1 MMIKQILVPD
11 VGEAEDVEVI
21 EVLVLVGDS
30 INADDSLVVLE
41 SDKAS
46 MEIPSPMA
54 GVVKSIAVKEGDT
67 VDEGSLILELDTAA
81 TLQTKSNSV
90 DSIVNSAEIE
100 APKPAAVSVSVEK
113 IADDATASTNLEGN
127 TQETV
132 KQAAQESVEIDIVVP
147 DVGEADEVVLTEYLV
162 AAGDQVNI
170 DDSLV
175 VLESDKASMEIP
187 SPNAGTVAALKV
199 EVGLE
204 VKPGDALLSLI
215 IKPADAVAAEP
226 SAALN
231 TEPSAALDTGPSAAL
246 NTEPSA
252 ALDTEPS
259 AALNSEPSAALVKE
273 PAATQQEQTTSA
285 EQITAANVYAGP
297 AVRKMARQF
306 GVPLGLIKG
315 TGRKGRI
322 LKEDVQSYVKKQL
335 AKPAAD
341 SATAGSG
348 IPPIPSID
356 FSKFGET
363 ELSPMSRI
371 KQATAKNLHRSWLN
385 VPHVTQFDEADITE
399 LEIFRK
405 TQNTQLAK
413 SGQKLTPLAFMV
425 AACVSALKI
434 FPQFNASLE
443 ADYKNLIL
451 KKYYNIGVA
460 VETPDGLVVPV
471 IKNADKKGIVELAAE
486 TATLAQQARDKKL
499 PMDSMQG
506 ASFTISS
513 LGGIGGTKFTPIV
526 NAPEVAIL
534 GVSKS
539 KMSPV
544 WNGEVFEPRMMLP
557 LSLSYDHRAIDGAEA
572 ARFTNYLSAVLADL
586 RRILL

>member
-1 MMIKQILVPD
+1 MIKQILVPD

-21 EVLVLVGDS
+21 EVLVSVGDS

-67 VDEGSLILELDTAA
+67 VDEGSLILELDTAVS
-81 TLQTKSNSV
+81 L
-90 DSIVNSAEIE
+90 EIE
-100 APKPAAVSVSVEK
+100 ANDPEAASTSVLPAAKTTDQDVAPAKSEGT
-113 IADDATASTNLEGN
+113 ADKTI
-127 TQETV
+127 QEN
-132 KQAAQESVEIDIVVP
+132 VEIDIVVP

-162 AAGDQVNI
+162 AVGDQVNV

-187 SPNAGTVAALKV
+187 SPFAGTVAALKV
-199 EVGLE
+199 EVGLQVQE
-204 VKPGDALLSLI
+204 GDVLLSLI
-215 IKPADAVAAEP
+215 AKPSSGATLAPLVSVDQAPSTAA
-226 SAALN
+226 SLAKAAQAPHE
-231 TEPSAALDTGPSAAL
+231 TSS
-246 NTEPSA
+246 
-252 ALDTEPS
+252 
-259 AALNSEPSAALVKE
+259 
-273 PAATQQEQTTSA
+273 PAQSGQATSA
-285 EQITAANVYAGP
+285 GQASVQPSGKNVYAGP
-297 AVRKMARQF
+297 AVRKIARQF
-306 GVPLGLIKG
+306 GVELGLVKG
-315 TGRKGRI
+315 TGRKGRV
-322 LKEDVQSYVKKQL
+322 LKEDVQAYVKKQL
-335 AKPAAD
+335 ASPASSGA
-341 SATAGSG
+341 SSGAG

-363 ELSPMSRI
+363 ELRPMSRI

-405 TQNTQLAK
+405 TQNAELVK

-425 AACVSALKI
+425 AACVSALKQ
-434 FPQFNASLE
+434 FPQFNASIE
-443 ADYKNLIL
+443 PDYKNLIL

-471 IKNADKKGIVELAAE
+471 IKDADKKGIVELATE

-499 PMDSMQG
+499 PIDSMQG
-506 ASFTISS
+506 ATFTISS
-513 LGGIGGTKFTPIV
+513 LGGIGGTQFTPIV

-539 KMSPV
+539 KMTPV
-544 WNGEVFEPRMMLP
+544 WNGDKFEPRMMLP

-572 ARFTNYLSAVLADL
+572 ARFTDYLSAVLADL
-586 RRILL
+586 RRMLL

>member
-1 MMIKQILVPD
+1 MIKQILVPD

-21 EVLVLVGDS
+21 EVLVSVGDS

-67 VDEGSLILELDTAA
+67 VDEGSLILELDTAVS
-81 TLQTKSNSV
+81 L
-90 DSIVNSAEIE
+90 EIE
-100 APKPAAVSVSVEK
+100 ANDPEAASTPVLPAAKTTDQDVAPAKSEGT
-113 IADDATASTNLEGN
+113 ADKTI
-127 TQETV
+127 QEN
-132 KQAAQESVEIDIVVP
+132 VEIDIVVP

-162 AAGDQVNI
+162 AVGDQVNV

-187 SPNAGTVAALKV
+187 SPFAGTVAALRV
-199 EVGLE
+199 EVGLQVQE
-204 VKPGDALLSLI
+204 GDVLLSLI
-215 IKPADAVAAEP
+215 AKPSSGATLAPLVSVDQAPSTAA
-226 SAALN
+226 SLAKAAQAPHE
-231 TEPSAALDTGPSAAL
+231 TSS
-246 NTEPSA
+246 
-252 ALDTEPS
+252 
-259 AALNSEPSAALVKE
+259 
-273 PAATQQEQTTSA
+273 PAQSGQATSA
-285 EQITAANVYAGP
+285 GQASVQPSGKNVYAGP
-297 AVRKMARQF
+297 AVRKIARQF
-306 GVPLGLIKG
+306 GVELGLVKG
-315 TGRKGRI
+315 TGRKGRV
-322 LKEDVQSYVKKQL
+322 LKEDVQAYVKKQL
-335 AKPAAD
+335 ASPASSGA
-341 SATAGSG
+341 SSGAG

-363 ELSPMSRI
+363 ELRPMSRI

-405 TQNTQLAK
+405 TQNAELVK

-425 AACVSALKI
+425 AACVSALKQ
-434 FPQFNASLE
+434 FPQFNASIE
-443 ADYKNLIL
+443 PDYKNLIL

-471 IKNADKKGIVELAAE
+471 IKDADKKGIVELATE

-499 PMDSMQG
+499 PIDSMQG
-506 ASFTISS
+506 ATFTISS
-513 LGGIGGTKFTPIV
+513 LGGIGGTQFTPIV

-539 KMSPV
+539 KMTPV
-544 WNGEVFEPRMMLP
+544 WNGDKFEPRMMLP

-572 ARFTNYLSAVLADL
+572 ARFTDYLSAVLADL
-586 RRILL
+586 RRMLL

>member
-21 EVLVLVGDS
+21 EVLVSVGDS

-67 VDEGSLILELDTAA
+67 VDEGSLILELDTAVS
-81 TLQTKSNSV
+81 L
-90 DSIVNSAEIE
+90 EIE
-100 APKPAAVSVSVEK
+100 ANDPEAASTPVLPAAKTTDQDVAPAKSEGT
-113 IADDATASTNLEGN
+113 ADKTI
-127 TQETV
+127 QEN
-132 KQAAQESVEIDIVVP
+132 VEIDIVVP

-162 AAGDQVNI
+162 AVGDQVNV

-187 SPNAGTVAALKV
+187 SPFAGTVAALKV
-199 EVGLE
+199 EVGLQVQE
-204 VKPGDALLSLI
+204 GDVLLSLI
-215 IKPADAVAAEP
+215 AKPSSGATLAPLVSVDQAPSTAA
-226 SAALN
+226 SLAKAAQAPHE
-231 TEPSAALDTGPSAAL
+231 TSS
-246 NTEPSA
+246 
-252 ALDTEPS
+252 
-259 AALNSEPSAALVKE
+259 
-273 PAATQQEQTTSA
+273 PAQSGQATSA
-285 EQITAANVYAGP
+285 GQASVQPSGKNVYAGP
-297 AVRKMARQF
+297 AVRKIARQF
-306 GVPLGLIKG
+306 GVELGLVKG
-315 TGRKGRI
+315 TGRKGRV
-322 LKEDVQSYVKKQL
+322 LKEDVQAYVKKQL
-335 AKPAAD
+335 ASPASSGA
-341 SATAGSG
+341 SSGAG

-363 ELSPMSRI
+363 ELRPMSRI

-405 TQNTQLAK
+405 TQNAELVN

-425 AACVSALKI
+425 AACVSALKQ
-434 FPQFNASLE
+434 FPQFNASIE
-443 ADYKNLIL
+443 PDYKNLIL

-471 IKNADKKGIVELAAE
+471 IKDADKKGIVELATE

-499 PMDSMQG
+499 PIDSMQG
-506 ASFTISS
+506 ATFTISS
-513 LGGIGGTKFTPIV
+513 LGGIGGTQFTPIV

-539 KMSPV
+539 KMTPV
-544 WNGEVFEPRMMLP
+544 WNGDKFEPRMMLP

-586 RRILL
+586 RRMLL

>member
-1 MMIKQILVPD
+1 MIKQILVPD

-21 EVLVLVGDS
+21 EVLVSVGDS

-81 TLQTKSNSV
+81 ADEEAELTKPDV
-90 DSIVNSAEIE
+90 DSTSFEVVAEVAAQVAADMKPEHVEQTQQINDAATEPEAVAKNSTQASAE
-100 APKPAAVSVSVEK
+100 VDV
-113 IADDATASTNLEGN
+113 
-127 TQETV
+127 
-132 KQAAQESVEIDIVVP
+132 VVP

-162 AAGDQVNI
+162 AIGDQVDV

-187 SPNAGTVAALKV
+187 SPFAGTVSALKIDV
-199 EVGLE
+199 GAEVQQ
-204 VKPGDALLSLI
+204 GDVLLSLVVESSGVLD
-215 IKPADAVAAEP
+215 KEP
-226 SAALN
+226 SAVPN
-231 TEPSAALDTGPSAAL
+231 KEPSAVPKRELSTSLA
-246 NTEPSA
+246 NTP
-252 ALDTEPS
+252 LRTET
-259 AALNSEPSAALVKE
+259 AIKE
-273 PAATQQEQTTSA
+273 PETTSQEQPDTSDV
-285 EQITAANVYAGP
+285 TPTKNVYAGP
-297 AVRKMARQF
+297 AVRKTARQF
-306 GVPLGLIKG
+306 GVDLALVKG
-315 TGRKGRI
+315 SGRKGRI
-322 LKEDVQSYVKKQL
+322 LKEDVQAYVKKQL
-335 AKPAAD
+335 
-341 SATAGSG
+341 SAQVASGASSGTG
-348 IPPIPSID
+348 IPAIPSVD
-356 FSKFGET
+356 FSKFGEI

-399 LEIFRK
+399 LEKFRK
-405 TQNTQLAK
+405 SQNAELAK

-425 AACVSALKI
+425 AACVSALKQ
-434 FPQFNASLE
+434 FPQFNASIE
-443 ADYKNLIL
+443 PDYKNLIL
-451 KKYYNIGVA
+451 KQYYNIGVA

-471 IKNADKKGIVELAAE
+471 IKDADKKGIVELAAE

-499 PMDSMQG
+499 PMDAMQG
-506 ASFTISS
+506 ATFTISS

-539 KMSPV
+539 RMSPV
-544 WNGEVFEPRMMLP
+544 WNGEDFEPRMMLP

-572 ARFTNYLSAVLADL
+572 ARFTNHLSAVLSDL

>member
-1 MMIKQILVPD
+1 MIKQILVPD

-21 EVLVLVGDS
+21 EVLVSVGDS
-30 INADDSLVVLE
+30 INADDSVVVLE

-67 VDEGSLILELDTAA
+67 VDEGSLILELDTAVS
-81 TLQTKSNSV
+81 L
-90 DSIVNSAEIE
+90 EIE
-100 APKPAAVSVSVEK
+100 ANDPEAASTSVLPAAKTTDQDVAPAKSEGT
-113 IADDATASTNLEGN
+113 ADKTI
-127 TQETV
+127 QEN
-132 KQAAQESVEIDIVVP
+132 VEIDIVVP

-162 AAGDQVNI
+162 AVGDQVNV

-187 SPNAGTVAALKV
+187 SPFAGTVAALRV
-199 EVGLE
+199 EVGLQVQE
-204 VKPGDALLSLI
+204 GDVLLSLI
-215 IKPADAVAAEP
+215 AKPSSGATLAPLVSVDQAPSTAA
-226 SAALN
+226 SLAKAAQAPHE
-231 TEPSAALDTGPSAAL
+231 TSS
-246 NTEPSA
+246 
-252 ALDTEPS
+252 
-259 AALNSEPSAALVKE
+259 
-273 PAATQQEQTTSA
+273 PAQSGQATSA
-285 EQITAANVYAGP
+285 GQASVQPSGKNVYAGP
-297 AVRKMARQF
+297 AVRKIARQF
-306 GVPLGLIKG
+306 GVELGLVKG
-315 TGRKGRI
+315 TGRKGRV
-322 LKEDVQSYVKKQL
+322 LKEDVQAYVKKQL
-335 AKPAAD
+335 ASPASSGA
-341 SATAGSG
+341 SSGAG

-363 ELSPMSRI
+363 ELRPMSRI

-405 TQNTQLAK
+405 TQNAELVK

-425 AACVSALKI
+425 AACVSALKQ
-434 FPQFNASLE
+434 FPQFNASIE
-443 ADYKNLIL
+443 PDYKNLIL

-471 IKNADKKGIVELAAE
+471 IKDADKKGIVELATE

-499 PMDSMQG
+499 PIDSMQG
-506 ASFTISS
+506 ATFTISS
-513 LGGIGGTKFTPIV
+513 LGGIGGTQFTPIV

-539 KMSPV
+539 KMTPV
-544 WNGEVFEPRMMLP
+544 WNGDKFEPRMMLP

-586 RRILL
+586 RRMLL

>member
-1 MMIKQILVPD
+1 MIKQILVPD

-21 EVLVLVGDS
+21 EVLVSVGDS

-67 VDEGSLILELDTAA
+67 VDEGSLILELDTAVS
-81 TLQTKSNSV
+81 L
-90 DSIVNSAEIE
+90 EIE
-100 APKPAAVSVSVEK
+100 ANDPEAASTSVLPAAKTTDQDVAPAKSEGT
-113 IADDATASTNLEGN
+113 ADKTI
-127 TQETV
+127 QEN
-132 KQAAQESVEIDIVVP
+132 VEIDIVVP

-162 AAGDQVNI
+162 AVGDQVNV

-187 SPNAGTVAALKV
+187 SPFAGTVAALRV
-199 EVGLE
+199 EVGLQVQE
-204 VKPGDALLSLI
+204 GDVLLSLI
-215 IKPADAVAAEP
+215 AKPSSGATLAPLVSVDQAPSTAA
-226 SAALN
+226 SLAKAAQAPHE
-231 TEPSAALDTGPSAAL
+231 TSS
-246 NTEPSA
+246 
-252 ALDTEPS
+252 
-259 AALNSEPSAALVKE
+259 
-273 PAATQQEQTTSA
+273 PAQSGQATSA
-285 EQITAANVYAGP
+285 GQASVQPSGKNVYAGP
-297 AVRKMARQF
+297 AVRKIARQF
-306 GVPLGLIKG
+306 GVELGLVKG
-315 TGRKGRI
+315 TGRKGRV
-322 LKEDVQSYVKKQL
+322 LKEDVQAYVKKQL
-335 AKPAAD
+335 ASPASSGA
-341 SATAGSG
+341 SSGAG

-363 ELSPMSRI
+363 ELRPMSRI

-405 TQNTQLAK
+405 TQNAELVK

-425 AACVSALKI
+425 AACVSALKQ
-434 FPQFNASLE
+434 FPQFNASIE
-443 ADYKNLIL
+443 PDYKNLIL

-471 IKNADKKGIVELAAE
+471 IKDADKKGIVELATE

-499 PMDSMQG
+499 PIDSMQG
-506 ASFTISS
+506 ATFTISS
-513 LGGIGGTKFTPIV
+513 LGGIGGTQFTPIV

-539 KMSPV
+539 KMTPV
-544 WNGEVFEPRMMLP
+544 WNGDKFEPRMMLP

-572 ARFTNYLSAVLADL
+572 ARFTDYLSAVLADL
-586 RRILL
+586 RRMLL

>member
-1 MMIKQILVPD
+1 MIKQILVPD

-21 EVLVLVGDS
+21 EVLVSVGDS
-30 INADDSLVVLE
+30 INADDSVVVLE

-67 VDEGSLILELDTAA
+67 VDEGSLILELDTAVS
-81 TLQTKSNSV
+81 L
-90 DSIVNSAEIE
+90 EIE
-100 APKPAAVSVSVEK
+100 ANDPEAVSTPVRPAAKTTDQDVAPAKSEGT
-113 IADDATASTNLEGN
+113 ADKTI
-127 TQETV
+127 QEN
-132 KQAAQESVEIDIVVP
+132 VEIDIVVP

-162 AAGDQVNI
+162 AVGDQVNV

-187 SPNAGTVAALKV
+187 SPFAGTVAALRV
-199 EVGLE
+199 EVGLQVQE
-204 VKPGDALLSLI
+204 GDVLLSLI
-215 IKPADAVAAEP
+215 AKPSSGATLAPLVSVDQAPSTAA
-226 SAALN
+226 SLAKAAQAPHE
-231 TEPSAALDTGPSAAL
+231 TSS
-246 NTEPSA
+246 
-252 ALDTEPS
+252 
-259 AALNSEPSAALVKE
+259 
-273 PAATQQEQTTSA
+273 PAQSGQATSA
-285 EQITAANVYAGP
+285 GQASVQPSGKNVYAGP
-297 AVRKMARQF
+297 AVRKIARQF
-306 GVPLGLIKG
+306 GVELGLVKG
-315 TGRKGRI
+315 TGRKGRV
-322 LKEDVQSYVKKQL
+322 LKEDVQAYVKKQL
-335 AKPAAD
+335 ASPASSGA
-341 SATAGSG
+341 SSGAG

-363 ELSPMSRI
+363 ELRPMSRI

-405 TQNTQLAK
+405 TQNAELVK

-425 AACVSALKI
+425 AACVSALKQ
-434 FPQFNASLE
+434 FPQFNASIE
-443 ADYKNLIL
+443 PDYKNLIL

-471 IKNADKKGIVELAAE
+471 IKDADKKGIVELATE

-499 PMDSMQG
+499 PIDSMQG
-506 ASFTISS
+506 ATFTISS
-513 LGGIGGTKFTPIV
+513 LGGIGGTQFTPIV

-539 KMSPV
+539 KMTPV
-544 WNGEVFEPRMMLP
+544 WNGDKFEPRMMLP

-586 RRILL
+586 RRMLL

>member
-1 MMIKQILVPD
+1 MIKQILVPD

-21 EVLVLVGDS
+21 EVLVSVGDS

-67 VDEGSLILELDTAA
+67 VDEGSLILELDTAVS
-81 TLQTKSNSV
+81 L
-90 DSIVNSAEIE
+90 EIE
-100 APKPAAVSVSVEK
+100 ANDPEAASTSVLPAAKTTDQDVAPAKSEGT
-113 IADDATASTNLEGN
+113 ADKTI
-127 TQETV
+127 QEN
-132 KQAAQESVEIDIVVP
+132 VEIDIVVP

-162 AAGDQVNI
+162 AVGDQVNV

-187 SPNAGTVAALKV
+187 SPFAGTVAALKV
-199 EVGLE
+199 EVGLQVQE
-204 VKPGDALLSLI
+204 GDVLLSLI
-215 IKPADAVAAEP
+215 AKPSSGATLAPLVSVDQAP
-226 SAALN
+226 SAAASLAKAAQAPHE
-231 TEPSAALDTGPSAAL
+231 TPS
-246 NTEPSA
+246 
-252 ALDTEPS
+252 
-259 AALNSEPSAALVKE
+259 
-273 PAATQQEQTTSA
+273 PAQSGQATSA
-285 EQITAANVYAGP
+285 GQASVQPSGKNVYAGP
-297 AVRKMARQF
+297 AVRKIARQF
-306 GVPLGLIKG
+306 GVELGLVKG
-315 TGRKGRI
+315 TGRKGRV
-322 LKEDVQSYVKKQL
+322 LKEDVQAYVKKQL
-335 AKPAAD
+335 ASPASSGA
-341 SATAGSG
+341 SSGAG

-363 ELSPMSRI
+363 ELRPMSRI

-405 TQNTQLAK
+405 TQNAELVN

-425 AACVSALKI
+425 AACVSALKQ
-434 FPQFNASLE
+434 FPQFNASIE
-443 ADYKNLIL
+443 PDYKNLIL

-471 IKNADKKGIVELAAE
+471 IKDADKKGIVELATE

-499 PMDSMQG
+499 PIDSMQG
-506 ASFTISS
+506 ATFTISS
-513 LGGIGGTKFTPIV
+513 LGGIGGTQFTPIV

-539 KMSPV
+539 KMTPV
-544 WNGEVFEPRMMLP
+544 WNGDKFEPRMMLP

-586 RRILL
+586 RRMLL

>member
-1 MMIKQILVPD
+1 MIKQILVPD

-21 EVLVLVGDS
+21 EVLVSVGDS

-67 VDEGSLILELDTAA
+67 VDEGSLILELDTAVS
-81 TLQTKSNSV
+81 L
-90 DSIVNSAEIE
+90 EIE
-100 APKPAAVSVSVEK
+100 ANDPEAASTSVLPAAKTTDQDVAPAKSEGT
-113 IADDATASTNLEGN
+113 ADKTI
-127 TQETV
+127 QEN
-132 KQAAQESVEIDIVVP
+132 VEIDIVVP

-162 AAGDQVNI
+162 AVGDQVNV

-187 SPNAGTVAALKV
+187 SPFAGTVAALRV
-199 EVGLE
+199 EVGLQVQE
-204 VKPGDALLSLI
+204 GDVLLSLI
-215 IKPADAVAAEP
+215 AKPSSGATLAPLVSVDQAPSTAASLAKAAQAPHETP
-226 SAALN
+226 S
-231 TEPSAALDTGPSAAL
+231 
-246 NTEPSA
+246 
-252 ALDTEPS
+252 
-259 AALNSEPSAALVKE
+259 
-273 PAATQQEQTTSA
+273 PAQSGQATSA
-285 EQITAANVYAGP
+285 GQASVQPSGKNVYAGP
-297 AVRKMARQF
+297 AVRKIARQF
-306 GVPLGLIKG
+306 GVELGLVKG
-315 TGRKGRI
+315 TGRKGRV
-322 LKEDVQSYVKKQL
+322 LKEDVQAYVKKQL
-335 AKPAAD
+335 ASPASSGA
-341 SATAGSG
+341 SSGAG

-363 ELSPMSRI
+363 ELRPMSRI

-405 TQNTQLAK
+405 TQNAELVK

-425 AACVSALKI
+425 AACVSALKQ
-434 FPQFNASLE
+434 FPQFNASIE
-443 ADYKNLIL
+443 PDYKNLIL

-471 IKNADKKGIVELAAE
+471 IKDADKKGIVELATE

-499 PMDSMQG
+499 PIDSMQG
-506 ASFTISS
+506 ATFTISS
-513 LGGIGGTKFTPIV
+513 LGGIGGTQFTPIV

-539 KMSPV
+539 KMTPV
-544 WNGEVFEPRMMLP
+544 WNGDKFEPRMMLP

-586 RRILL
+586 RRMLL

>member
-1 MMIKQILVPD
+1 MIKQILVPD

-21 EVLVLVGDS
+21 EVLVSVGDS
-30 INADDSLVVLE
+30 INADDSVVVLE

-67 VDEGSLILELDTAA
+67 VDEGSLILELDTAVS
-81 TLQTKSNSV
+81 L
-90 DSIVNSAEIE
+90 EIE
-100 APKPAAVSVSVEK
+100 ANDPEAASTPVLPAAKTTDQDVAPAKSEGT
-113 IADDATASTNLEGN
+113 ADKTI
-127 TQETV
+127 QEN
-132 KQAAQESVEIDIVVP
+132 VEIEIVVP

-162 AAGDQVNI
+162 AVGDQVNV

-187 SPNAGTVAALKV
+187 SPFAGTVAALRV
-199 EVGLE
+199 EVGLQVQE
-204 VKPGDALLSLI
+204 GDVLLSLI
-215 IKPADAVAAEP
+215 AKPSSGATLAPSVSVDQAP
-226 SAALN
+226 SAAASLAKAAQAPHE
-231 TEPSAALDTGPSAAL
+231 TPS
-246 NTEPSA
+246 
-252 ALDTEPS
+252 
-259 AALNSEPSAALVKE
+259 
-273 PAATQQEQTTSA
+273 PAQSGQATSA
-285 EQITAANVYAGP
+285 GQASVQPSGKNVYAGP
-297 AVRKMARQF
+297 AVRKIARQF
-306 GVPLGLIKG
+306 GVELGLVKG
-315 TGRKGRI
+315 TGRKGRV
-322 LKEDVQSYVKKQL
+322 LKEDVQAYVKKQL
-335 AKPAAD
+335 ASPAS
-341 SATAGSG
+341 SAASSGAG

-363 ELSPMSRI
+363 ELRPMSRI

-405 TQNTQLAK
+405 TQNAELVN

-425 AACVSALKI
+425 AACVSALKQ
-434 FPQFNASLE
+434 FPQFNASIE
-443 ADYKNLIL
+443 PDYKNLIL

-471 IKNADKKGIVELAAE
+471 IKDADKKGIVELATE

-499 PMDSMQG
+499 PIDSMQG
-506 ASFTISS
+506 ATFTISS
-513 LGGIGGTKFTPIV
+513 LGGIGGTQFTPIV

-539 KMSPV
+539 KMTPV
-544 WNGEVFEPRMMLP
+544 WNGDKFEPRMMLP

-586 RRILL
+586 RRMLL

>member
-1 MMIKQILVPD
+1 MIKQILVPD

-21 EVLVLVGDS
+21 EVLVSVGDS
-30 INADDSLVVLE
+30 INADDSVVVLE

-67 VDEGSLILELDTAA
+67 VDEGSLILELDTAVS
-81 TLQTKSNSV
+81 L
-90 DSIVNSAEIE
+90 EIE
-100 APKPAAVSVSVEK
+100 ANDPEAASTSVLPAAKTTDQDVAPAKSEGT
-113 IADDATASTNLEGN
+113 ADKTI
-127 TQETV
+127 QEN
-132 KQAAQESVEIDIVVP
+132 VEIDIVVP

-162 AAGDQVNI
+162 AVGDQVNV

-187 SPNAGTVAALKV
+187 SPFAGTVAALRV
-199 EVGLE
+199 EVGLQVQE
-204 VKPGDALLSLI
+204 GDVLLSLI
-215 IKPADAVAAEP
+215 AKPSSGATLAPSVSVDQAP
-226 SAALN
+226 SAAASLAKAAQAPHE
-231 TEPSAALDTGPSAAL
+231 TPS
-246 NTEPSA
+246 
-252 ALDTEPS
+252 
-259 AALNSEPSAALVKE
+259 
-273 PAATQQEQTTSA
+273 PAQSGQATSA
-285 EQITAANVYAGP
+285 GQASVQPSGKNVYAGP
-297 AVRKMARQF
+297 AVRKIARQF
-306 GVPLGLIKG
+306 GVELGLVKG
-315 TGRKGRI
+315 TGRKGRV
-322 LKEDVQSYVKKQL
+322 LKEDVQAYVKKQL
-335 AKPAAD
+335 ASPASSGA
-341 SATAGSG
+341 SSGAG

-363 ELSPMSRI
+363 ELRPMSRI

-405 TQNTQLAK
+405 TQNAELVK

-425 AACVSALKI
+425 AACVSALKQ
-434 FPQFNASLE
+434 FPQFNASIE
-443 ADYKNLIL
+443 PDYKNLIL

-471 IKNADKKGIVELAAE
+471 IKDADKKGIVELATE

-499 PMDSMQG
+499 PIDSMQG
-506 ASFTISS
+506 ATFTISS
-513 LGGIGGTKFTPIV
+513 LGGIGGSHFTPIV

-539 KMSPV
+539 KMTPV
-544 WNGEVFEPRMMLP
+544 WNGDKFEPRMMLP

-586 RRILL
+586 RRMLL

>member
-1 MMIKQILVPD
+1 MIKQILVPD

-21 EVLVLVGDS
+21 EVLVSEGDS
-30 INADDSLVVLE
+30 INADDSVVVLE

-67 VDEGSLILELDTAA
+67 VDEGSLILELDTAVS
-81 TLQTKSNSV
+81 L
-90 DSIVNSAEIE
+90 EIE
-100 APKPAAVSVSVEK
+100 ANDPEAASTSVLPAAKTTDQDVAPAKSEGT
-113 IADDATASTNLEGN
+113 ADKTI
-127 TQETV
+127 QEN
-132 KQAAQESVEIDIVVP
+132 VEIDIVVP

-162 AAGDQVNI
+162 AVGDQVNV

-187 SPNAGTVAALKV
+187 SPFAGTVAALRV
-199 EVGLE
+199 EVGLQVQE
-204 VKPGDALLSLI
+204 GDVLLSLI
-215 IKPADAVAAEP
+215 AKPSSGATLAPLVSVDQAP
-226 SAALN
+226 SAAASLAKAAQAPHE
-231 TEPSAALDTGPSAAL
+231 TPS
-246 NTEPSA
+246 
-252 ALDTEPS
+252 
-259 AALNSEPSAALVKE
+259 
-273 PAATQQEQTTSA
+273 PAQSGQATSA
-285 EQITAANVYAGP
+285 GQASVQPSGKNVYAGP
-297 AVRKMARQF
+297 AVRKIARQF
-306 GVPLGLIKG
+306 GVELGLVKG
-315 TGRKGRI
+315 TGRKGRV
-322 LKEDVQSYVKKQL
+322 LKEDVQAYVKKQL
-335 AKPAAD
+335 ASPASSGA
-341 SATAGSG
+341 SSGAG

-363 ELSPMSRI
+363 ELRPMSRI

-405 TQNTQLAK
+405 TQNAELVN

-425 AACVSALKI
+425 AACVSALKQ
-434 FPQFNASLE
+434 FPQFNASIE
-443 ADYKNLIL
+443 PDYKNLIL

-471 IKNADKKGIVELAAE
+471 IKDADKKGIVELATE

-499 PMDSMQG
+499 PIDSMQG
-506 ASFTISS
+506 ATFTISS
-513 LGGIGGTKFTPIV
+513 LGGIGGTHFTPIV

-539 KMSPV
+539 KMTPV
-544 WNGEVFEPRMMLP
+544 WNGDKFEPRMMLP

-586 RRILL
+586 RRMLL

>member
-1 MMIKQILVPD
+1 

-21 EVLVLVGDS
+21 EVLVSVGDS

-67 VDEGSLILELDTAA
+67 VDEGSLILELDTAVS
-81 TLQTKSNSV
+81 L
-90 DSIVNSAEIE
+90 EIE
-100 APKPAAVSVSVEK
+100 ANDPEAASTSVLPAAKTTDQDVAPAKSEGT
-113 IADDATASTNLEGN
+113 ADKTI
-127 TQETV
+127 QEN
-132 KQAAQESVEIDIVVP
+132 VEIDIVVP

-162 AAGDQVNI
+162 AVGDQVNV

-187 SPNAGTVAALKV
+187 SPFAGTVAALKV
-199 EVGLE
+199 EVGLQVQE
-204 VKPGDALLSLI
+204 GDVLLSLI
-215 IKPADAVAAEP
+215 AKPSSGATLAPLVSVDQAP
-226 SAALN
+226 SAAASLAKAAQAPHE
-231 TEPSAALDTGPSAAL
+231 TPS
-246 NTEPSA
+246 
-252 ALDTEPS
+252 
-259 AALNSEPSAALVKE
+259 
-273 PAATQQEQTTSA
+273 PAQSGQATSA
-285 EQITAANVYAGP
+285 GQASVQPSGKNVYAGP
-297 AVRKMARQF
+297 AVRKIARQF
-306 GVPLGLIKG
+306 GVELGLVKG
-315 TGRKGRI
+315 TGRKGRV
-322 LKEDVQSYVKKQL
+322 LKEDVQAYVKKQL
-335 AKPAAD
+335 ASPASSGA
-341 SATAGSG
+341 SSGAG

-363 ELSPMSRI
+363 ELRPMSRI

-405 TQNTQLAK
+405 TQNAELVK

-425 AACVSALKI
+425 AACVSALKQ
-434 FPQFNASLE
+434 FPQFNASIE
-443 ADYKNLIL
+443 PDYKNLIL

-471 IKNADKKGIVELAAE
+471 IKDADKKGIVELATE

-499 PMDSMQG
+499 PIDSMQG
-506 ASFTISS
+506 ATFTISS
-513 LGGIGGTKFTPIV
+513 LGGIGGTQFTPIV

-539 KMSPV
+539 KMTPV
-544 WNGEVFEPRMMLP
+544 WNGDKFEPRMMLP

-586 RRILL
+586 RRMLL

>member
-1 MMIKQILVPD
+1 MIKQILVPD

-21 EVLVLVGDS
+21 EVLVSVGDS
-30 INADDSLVVLE
+30 INADDSVVVLE

-67 VDEGSLILELDTAA
+67 VDEGSLILELDTAVS
-81 TLQTKSNSV
+81 L
-90 DSIVNSAEIE
+90 EIE
-100 APKPAAVSVSVEK
+100 ANDPEAASTSVLPAAKTTDQDVAPAKSEGT
-113 IADDATASTNLEGN
+113 ADKTI
-127 TQETV
+127 QEN
-132 KQAAQESVEIDIVVP
+132 VEIEVVVP

-162 AAGDQVNI
+162 AVGDQVNV

-187 SPNAGTVAALKV
+187 SPFAGTVAALRV
-199 EVGLE
+199 EVGLQVQE
-204 VKPGDALLSLI
+204 GDVLLSLI
-215 IKPADAVAAEP
+215 AKPSSGATLAPSVSVDQAP
-226 SAALN
+226 SAAASLAKAAQAPHE
-231 TEPSAALDTGPSAAL
+231 TPS
-246 NTEPSA
+246 
-252 ALDTEPS
+252 
-259 AALNSEPSAALVKE
+259 
-273 PAATQQEQTTSA
+273 PAQSGQATSA
-285 EQITAANVYAGP
+285 GQASVQPSGKNVYAGP
-297 AVRKMARQF
+297 AVRKTARQF
-306 GVPLGLIKG
+306 GVELGLVKG
-315 TGRKGRI
+315 TGRKGRV
-322 LKEDVQSYVKKQL
+322 LKEDVQAYVKKQL
-335 AKPAAD
+335 ASPASSGA
-341 SATAGSG
+341 SSGAG

-363 ELSPMSRI
+363 ELRPMSRI

-385 VPHVTQFDEADITE
+385 VPHVSQFDEADITE

-405 TQNTQLAK
+405 TQNAELVN

-425 AACVSALKI
+425 AACVSALKQ
-434 FPQFNASLE
+434 FPQFNASIE
-443 ADYKNLIL
+443 PDYKNLIL

-471 IKNADKKGIVELAAE
+471 IKDADKKGIVELATE

-499 PMDSMQG
+499 PIDSMQG
-506 ASFTISS
+506 ATFTISS
-513 LGGIGGTKFTPIV
+513 LGGIGGTHFTPIV

-539 KMSPV
+539 KMTPV
-544 WNGEVFEPRMMLP
+544 WNGDKFEPRMMLP

-586 RRILL
+586 RRMLL

>member
-1 MMIKQILVPD
+1 MIKQILVPD

-21 EVLVLVGDS
+21 EVLVSVGDS
-30 INADDSLVVLE
+30 INADDSVVVLE

-67 VDEGSLILELDTAA
+67 VDEGSLILELDTAVS
-81 TLQTKSNSV
+81 L
-90 DSIVNSAEIE
+90 EIE
-100 APKPAAVSVSVEK
+100 ANDPEAASTSVRPAAKTTDQDVAPAKSEGT
-113 IADDATASTNLEGN
+113 ADKTI
-127 TQETV
+127 QEN
-132 KQAAQESVEIDIVVP
+132 VEIEIVVP

-162 AAGDQVNI
+162 AVGDQVNV

-187 SPNAGTVAALKV
+187 SPFAGTVAALRV
-199 EVGLE
+199 EVGLQVQE
-204 VKPGDALLSLI
+204 GDVLLSLI
-215 IKPADAVAAEP
+215 AKPSSGATLAPSVSVDQAP
-226 SAALN
+226 SAAASLAKAAQAPHE
-231 TEPSAALDTGPSAAL
+231 TPS
-246 NTEPSA
+246 
-252 ALDTEPS
+252 
-259 AALNSEPSAALVKE
+259 
-273 PAATQQEQTTSA
+273 PAQSGQATSA
-285 EQITAANVYAGP
+285 GQASVQPSGKNVYAGP
-297 AVRKMARQF
+297 AVRKIARQF
-306 GVPLGLIKG
+306 GVELGLVKG
-315 TGRKGRI
+315 TGRKGRV
-322 LKEDVQSYVKKQL
+322 LKEDVQAYVKKQL
-335 AKPAAD
+335 ASPASSGA
-341 SATAGSG
+341 SSGAG

-363 ELSPMSRI
+363 ELRPMSRI

-405 TQNTQLAK
+405 TQNAELVN

-425 AACVSALKI
+425 AACVSALKQ
-434 FPQFNASLE
+434 FPQFNASIE
-443 ADYKNLIL
+443 PDYKNLIL

-471 IKNADKKGIVELAAE
+471 IKDADKKGIVELATE

-499 PMDSMQG
+499 PIDSMQG
-506 ASFTISS
+506 ATFTISS
-513 LGGIGGTKFTPIV
+513 LGGIGGTQFTPIV

-539 KMSPV
+539 KMTPV
-544 WNGEVFEPRMMLP
+544 WNGDKFEPRMMLP

-586 RRILL
+586 RRMLL

>member
-21 EVLVLVGDS
+21 EVLVSVGDS

-67 VDEGSLILELDTAA
+67 VDEGSLILELDTAVS
-81 TLQTKSNSV
+81 L
-90 DSIVNSAEIE
+90 EIE
-100 APKPAAVSVSVEK
+100 ANDPEAASTSVLPAAKTTDQDVAPAKSEGT
-113 IADDATASTNLEGN
+113 ADKTI
-127 TQETV
+127 QEN
-132 KQAAQESVEIDIVVP
+132 VEIDIVVP

-162 AAGDQVNI
+162 AVGDQVNV

-187 SPNAGTVAALKV
+187 SPFAGTVAALKV
-199 EVGLE
+199 EVCLQVQE
-204 VKPGDALLSLI
+204 GDVLLSLI
-215 IKPADAVAAEP
+215 AKPSSGATLAPLVSVDQAPSTAA
-226 SAALN
+226 SLAKAAQAPHE
-231 TEPSAALDTGPSAAL
+231 TSS
-246 NTEPSA
+246 
-252 ALDTEPS
+252 
-259 AALNSEPSAALVKE
+259 
-273 PAATQQEQTTSA
+273 PAQSGQATSA
-285 EQITAANVYAGP
+285 GQASVQPSGKNVYAGP
-297 AVRKMARQF
+297 AVRKIARQF
-306 GVPLGLIKG
+306 GVELGLVKG
-315 TGRKGRI
+315 TGRKGRV
-322 LKEDVQSYVKKQL
+322 LKEDVQAYVKKQL
-335 AKPAAD
+335 ASPASSGA
-341 SATAGSG
+341 SSGAG

-363 ELSPMSRI
+363 ELRPMSRI

-405 TQNTQLAK
+405 TQNAELVK

-425 AACVSALKI
+425 AACVSALKQ
-434 FPQFNASLE
+434 FPQFNASIE
-443 ADYKNLIL
+443 PDYKNLIL

-471 IKNADKKGIVELAAE
+471 IKDADKKGIVELATE

-499 PMDSMQG
+499 PIDSMQG
-506 ASFTISS
+506 ATFTISS
-513 LGGIGGTKFTPIV
+513 LGGIGGTQFTPIV

-539 KMSPV
+539 KMTPV
-544 WNGEVFEPRMMLP
+544 WNGDKFEPRMMLP

-572 ARFTNYLSAVLADL
+572 ARFTDYLSAVLADL
-586 RRILL
+586 RRMLL

>member
-1 MMIKQILVPD
+1 MIKQILVPD

-21 EVLVLVGDS
+21 EVLVSVGDS

-67 VDEGSLILELDTAA
+67 VDEGSLILELDTAVS
-81 TLQTKSNSV
+81 L
-90 DSIVNSAEIE
+90 EIE
-100 APKPAAVSVSVEK
+100 ANDPEAASTSVRPAAKTTDQDVAPAKSEGT
-113 IADDATASTNLEGN
+113 ADKTI
-127 TQETV
+127 QEN
-132 KQAAQESVEIDIVVP
+132 VEIDIVVP

-162 AAGDQVNI
+162 AVGDQVNV

-187 SPNAGTVAALKV
+187 SPFAGTVAALKV
-199 EVGLE
+199 EVGLQVQE
-204 VKPGDALLSLI
+204 GDVLLSLI
-215 IKPADAVAAEP
+215 AKPSSGATLAPLVSVDQAPSTAA
-226 SAALN
+226 SLAKAAQAPHE
-231 TEPSAALDTGPSAAL
+231 TSS
-246 NTEPSA
+246 
-252 ALDTEPS
+252 
-259 AALNSEPSAALVKE
+259 
-273 PAATQQEQTTSA
+273 PAQSGQATSA
-285 EQITAANVYAGP
+285 GQASVQPSGKNVYAGP
-297 AVRKMARQF
+297 AVRKIARQF
-306 GVPLGLIKG
+306 GVELGLVKG
-315 TGRKGRI
+315 TGRKGRV
-322 LKEDVQSYVKKQL
+322 LKEDVQAYVKKQL
-335 AKPAAD
+335 ASPASSGA
-341 SATAGSG
+341 SSGAG

-363 ELSPMSRI
+363 ELRPMSRI

-405 TQNTQLAK
+405 TQNAELVN

-425 AACVSALKI
+425 AACVSALKQ
-434 FPQFNASLE
+434 FPQFNASIE
-443 ADYKNLIL
+443 PDYKNLIL

-471 IKNADKKGIVELAAE
+471 IKDADKKGIVELATE

-499 PMDSMQG
+499 PIDSMQG
-506 ASFTISS
+506 ATFTISS
-513 LGGIGGTKFTPIV
+513 LGGIGGTQFTPIV

-539 KMSPV
+539 KMTPV
-544 WNGEVFEPRMMLP
+544 WNGDKFEPRMMLP

-586 RRILL
+586 RRMLL

>member
-1 MMIKQILVPD
+1 MIKQILVPD

-21 EVLVLVGDS
+21 EVLVSVGDS

-67 VDEGSLILELDTAA
+67 VDEGSLILELDTAVS
-81 TLQTKSNSV
+81 L
-90 DSIVNSAEIE
+90 EIE
-100 APKPAAVSVSVEK
+100 ANDPEAASTSVLPAAKTTDQDVAPAKSEGT
-113 IADDATASTNLEGN
+113 ADKTI
-127 TQETV
+127 QEN
-132 KQAAQESVEIDIVVP
+132 VEIDIVVP

-162 AAGDQVNI
+162 AVGDQVNV

-187 SPNAGTVAALKV
+187 SPFAGTVAALKV
-199 EVGLE
+199 EVGLQVQE
-204 VKPGDALLSLI
+204 GDVLLSLI
-215 IKPADAVAAEP
+215 AKPSSGATLAPLVSVDQAPSTAASLAKAAQAPHETP
-226 SAALN
+226 S
-231 TEPSAALDTGPSAAL
+231 
-246 NTEPSA
+246 
-252 ALDTEPS
+252 
-259 AALNSEPSAALVKE
+259 
-273 PAATQQEQTTSA
+273 PAQSGQATSA
-285 EQITAANVYAGP
+285 GQASVQPSGKNVYAGP
-297 AVRKMARQF
+297 AVRKIARQF
-306 GVPLGLIKG
+306 GVELGLVKG
-315 TGRKGRI
+315 TGRKGRV
-322 LKEDVQSYVKKQL
+322 LKEDVQAYVKKQL
-335 AKPAAD
+335 ASPASSGA
-341 SATAGSG
+341 SSGAG

-363 ELSPMSRI
+363 ELRPMSRI

-405 TQNTQLAK
+405 TQNAELVK

-425 AACVSALKI
+425 AACVSALKQ
-434 FPQFNASLE
+434 FPQFNASIE
-443 ADYKNLIL
+443 PDYKNLIL

-471 IKNADKKGIVELAAE
+471 IKDADKKGIVELATE

-499 PMDSMQG
+499 PIDSMQG
-506 ASFTISS
+506 ATFTISS
-513 LGGIGGTKFTPIV
+513 LGGIGGTQFTPIV

-539 KMSPV
+539 KMTPV
-544 WNGEVFEPRMMLP
+544 WNGDKFEPRMMLP

-586 RRILL
+586 RRMLL

>member
-1 MMIKQILVPD
+1 MIKQILVPD

-21 EVLVLVGDS
+21 EVLVSVGDS
-30 INADDSLVVLE
+30 INADDSVVVLE

-67 VDEGSLILELDTAA
+67 VDEGSLILELDTAVS
-81 TLQTKSNSV
+81 L
-90 DSIVNSAEIE
+90 EIE
-100 APKPAAVSVSVEK
+100 ANDPEAASTSVLPAAKTTDQDVAPAKSEGT
-113 IADDATASTNLEGN
+113 ADKTI
-127 TQETV
+127 QEN
-132 KQAAQESVEIDIVVP
+132 VEIDIVVP

-162 AAGDQVNI
+162 AVGDQVNV

-175 VLESDKASMEIP
+175 VLESDKASVEIP
-187 SPNAGTVAALKV
+187 SPFAGTVAALRV
-199 EVGLE
+199 EVGLQVQE
-204 VKPGDALLSLI
+204 GDVLLSLI
-215 IKPADAVAAEP
+215 AKPSSGATLAPLVSVDQAP
-226 SAALN
+226 SAAASLAK
-231 TEPSAALDTGPSAAL
+231 AAQAPHETS
-246 NTEPSA
+246 S
-252 ALDTEPS
+252 
-259 AALNSEPSAALVKE
+259 
-273 PAATQQEQTTSA
+273 PAQSGQATSA
-285 EQITAANVYAGP
+285 GQASVQPSGKNVYAGP
-297 AVRKMARQF
+297 AVRKIARQF
-306 GVPLGLIKG
+306 GVELGLVKG
-315 TGRKGRI
+315 TGRKGRV
-322 LKEDVQSYVKKQL
+322 LKEDVQAYVKKQL
-335 AKPAAD
+335 ASPASSGA
-341 SATAGSG
+341 SSGAG

-363 ELSPMSRI
+363 ELRPMSRI

-405 TQNTQLAK
+405 TQNAELVK

-425 AACVSALKI
+425 AACVSALKQ
-434 FPQFNASLE
+434 FPQFNASIE
-443 ADYKNLIL
+443 PDYKNLIL

-471 IKNADKKGIVELAAE
+471 IKDADKKGIVELATE

-499 PMDSMQG
+499 PIDSMQG
-506 ASFTISS
+506 ATFTISS
-513 LGGIGGTKFTPIV
+513 LGGIGGTQFTPIV

-539 KMSPV
+539 KMTPV
-544 WNGEVFEPRMMLP
+544 WNGDKFEPRMMLP

-586 RRILL
+586 RRMLL

>member
-1 MMIKQILVPD
+1 MIKQILVPD

-21 EVLVLVGDS
+21 EVLVSVGDS

-67 VDEGSLILELDTAA
+67 VDEGSLILELDTAVS
-81 TLQTKSNSV
+81 L
-90 DSIVNSAEIE
+90 EIE
-100 APKPAAVSVSVEK
+100 ANDPEAASTSVLPAAKTTDQDVAPAKSEGT
-113 IADDATASTNLEGN
+113 ADKTI
-127 TQETV
+127 QEN
-132 KQAAQESVEIDIVVP
+132 VEIDIVVP

-162 AAGDQVNI
+162 AVGDQVNV

-187 SPNAGTVAALKV
+187 SPFAGTVAALKV
-199 EVGLE
+199 EVGLQVQE
-204 VKPGDALLSLI
+204 GDVLLSLI
-215 IKPADAVAAEP
+215 AKPSSGATLAPLVSVDQAPSTAASLAKAAQAPHETP
-226 SAALN
+226 S
-231 TEPSAALDTGPSAAL
+231 
-246 NTEPSA
+246 
-252 ALDTEPS
+252 
-259 AALNSEPSAALVKE
+259 
-273 PAATQQEQTTSA
+273 PAQSGQATSA
-285 EQITAANVYAGP
+285 GQASVQPSGKNVYAGP
-297 AVRKMARQF
+297 AVRKIARQF
-306 GVPLGLIKG
+306 GVELGLVKG
-315 TGRKGRI
+315 TGRKGRV
-322 LKEDVQSYVKKQL
+322 LKEDVQAYVKKQL
-335 AKPAAD
+335 ASPASSGA
-341 SATAGSG
+341 SSGAG

-363 ELSPMSRI
+363 ELRPMSRI

-405 TQNTQLAK
+405 TQNAELVK

-425 AACVSALKI
+425 AACVSALKQ
-434 FPQFNASLE
+434 FPQFNASIE
-443 ADYKNLIL
+443 PDYKNLIL

-471 IKNADKKGIVELAAE
+471 IKDADKKGIVELATE

-499 PMDSMQG
+499 PIDSMQG
-506 ASFTISS
+506 ATFTISS
-513 LGGIGGTKFTPIV
+513 LGGIGGTQFTPIV

-539 KMSPV
+539 KMTPV
-544 WNGEVFEPRMMLP
+544 WNGDKFEPRMMLP

-572 ARFTNYLSAVLADL
+572 ARFTDYLSAVLADL
-586 RRILL
+586 RRMLL

>member
-1 MMIKQILVPD
+1 MIKQILVPD

-21 EVLVLVGDS
+21 EVLVSVGDS

-67 VDEGSLILELDTAA
+67 VDEGSLILELDTAVS
-81 TLQTKSNSV
+81 L
-90 DSIVNSAEIE
+90 EIE
-100 APKPAAVSVSVEK
+100 ANDPEAASTSVLPAAKTTDQDVAPAKSEGT
-113 IADDATASTNLEGN
+113 ADKTI
-127 TQETV
+127 QEN
-132 KQAAQESVEIDIVVP
+132 VEIDIVVP

-162 AAGDQVNI
+162 AVGDQVNV

-187 SPNAGTVAALKV
+187 SPFAGTVAALKV
-199 EVGLE
+199 EVGLQVQE
-204 VKPGDALLSLI
+204 GDVLLSLI
-215 IKPADAVAAEP
+215 AKPSSGATLAPLVSVDQAPSTAA
-226 SAALN
+226 SLAKAAQAPHE
-231 TEPSAALDTGPSAAL
+231 TSS
-246 NTEPSA
+246 
-252 ALDTEPS
+252 
-259 AALNSEPSAALVKE
+259 
-273 PAATQQEQTTSA
+273 PAQSGQATSA
-285 EQITAANVYAGP
+285 GQASVQPSGKNVYAGP
-297 AVRKMARQF
+297 AVRKIARQF
-306 GVPLGLIKG
+306 GVELGLVKG
-315 TGRKGRI
+315 TGRKGRV
-322 LKEDVQSYVKKQL
+322 LKEDVQAYVKKQL
-335 AKPAAD
+335 ASPASSGA
-341 SATAGSG
+341 SSGAG

-363 ELSPMSRI
+363 ELRPMSRI

-405 TQNTQLAK
+405 TQNAELVK

-425 AACVSALKI
+425 AACVSALKQ
-434 FPQFNASLE
+434 FPQFNASIE
-443 ADYKNLIL
+443 PDYKNLIL

-471 IKNADKKGIVELAAE
+471 IKDADKKGIVELATE

-499 PMDSMQG
+499 PIDSMQG
-506 ASFTISS
+506 ATFTISS
-513 LGGIGGTKFTPIV
+513 LGGIGGTQFTPIV
-526 NAPEVAIL
+526 YAPEVAIL

-539 KMSPV
+539 KMTPV
-544 WNGEVFEPRMMLP
+544 WNGDKFEPRMMLP

-572 ARFTNYLSAVLADL
+572 ARFTDYLSAVLADL
-586 RRILL
+586 RRMLL

>member
-1 MMIKQILVPD
+1 MIKQILVPD

-21 EVLVLVGDS
+21 EVLVSVGDS

-67 VDEGSLILELDTAA
+67 VDEGSLILELDTAVS
-81 TLQTKSNSV
+81 L
-90 DSIVNSAEIE
+90 EIE
-100 APKPAAVSVSVEK
+100 ANDPEAASTSVLPAAKTTDQDVAPAKSEGT
-113 IADDATASTNLEGN
+113 ADKTI
-127 TQETV
+127 QEN
-132 KQAAQESVEIDIVVP
+132 VEIDIVVP

-162 AAGDQVNI
+162 AVGDQVNV

-187 SPNAGTVAALKV
+187 SPFAGTVAALRV
-199 EVGLE
+199 EVGLQVQE
-204 VKPGDALLSLI
+204 GDVLLSLI
-215 IKPADAVAAEP
+215 AKPSSGATLAPLVSVDQAP
-226 SAALN
+226 SAAASLAKAAQAPHE
-231 TEPSAALDTGPSAAL
+231 TPS
-246 NTEPSA
+246 
-252 ALDTEPS
+252 
-259 AALNSEPSAALVKE
+259 
-273 PAATQQEQTTSA
+273 PAQSGQATSA
-285 EQITAANVYAGP
+285 GQASVQPSGKNVYAGP
-297 AVRKMARQF
+297 AVRKIARQF
-306 GVPLGLIKG
+306 GVELGLVKG
-315 TGRKGRI
+315 TGRKGRV
-322 LKEDVQSYVKKQL
+322 LKEDVQAYVKKQL
-335 AKPAAD
+335 ASPASSGA
-341 SATAGSG
+341 SSGAG

-363 ELSPMSRI
+363 ELRPMSRI

-405 TQNTQLAK
+405 TQNAELVK

-425 AACVSALKI
+425 AACVSALKQ
-434 FPQFNASLE
+434 FPQFNASIE
-443 ADYKNLIL
+443 PDYKNLIL

-471 IKNADKKGIVELAAE
+471 IKDADKKGIVELATE

-499 PMDSMQG
+499 PIDSMQG
-506 ASFTISS
+506 ATFTISS
-513 LGGIGGTKFTPIV
+513 LGGIGGTQFTPIV

-539 KMSPV
+539 KMTPV
-544 WNGEVFEPRMMLP
+544 WNGDKFEPRMMLP

-572 ARFTNYLSAVLADL
+572 ARFTDYLSAVLADL
-586 RRILL
+586 RRMLL

>member
-1 MMIKQILVPD
+1 MIKQILVPD

-21 EVLVLVGDS
+21 EVLVSVGDS

-67 VDEGSLILELDTAA
+67 VDEGSLILELDTAVS
-81 TLQTKSNSV
+81 L
-90 DSIVNSAEIE
+90 EIE
-100 APKPAAVSVSVEK
+100 ANDPEAASTSVLPAAKTTDQDVAPAKSEGT
-113 IADDATASTNLEGN
+113 ADKTI
-127 TQETV
+127 QEN
-132 KQAAQESVEIDIVVP
+132 VEIDIVVP

-162 AAGDQVNI
+162 AVGDQVNV

-187 SPNAGTVAALKV
+187 SPFAGTVAALRV
-199 EVGLE
+199 EVGLQVQE
-204 VKPGDALLSLI
+204 GDVLLSLI
-215 IKPADAVAAEP
+215 AKPSSGATLAPLVSVDQAPSTAASLAKAAQAPHETP
-226 SAALN
+226 S
-231 TEPSAALDTGPSAAL
+231 
-246 NTEPSA
+246 
-252 ALDTEPS
+252 
-259 AALNSEPSAALVKE
+259 
-273 PAATQQEQTTSA
+273 PAQSGQATSA
-285 EQITAANVYAGP
+285 GQASVQPSGKNVYAGP
-297 AVRKMARQF
+297 AVRKIARQF
-306 GVPLGLIKG
+306 GVELGLVKG
-315 TGRKGRI
+315 TGRKGRV
-322 LKEDVQSYVKKQL
+322 LKEDVQAYVKKQL
-335 AKPAAD
+335 ASPASSGA
-341 SATAGSG
+341 SSGAG

-363 ELSPMSRI
+363 ELRPMSRI

-405 TQNTQLAK
+405 TQNAELVK

-425 AACVSALKI
+425 AACVSALKQ
-434 FPQFNASLE
+434 FPQFNASIE
-443 ADYKNLIL
+443 PDYKNLIL

-471 IKNADKKGIVELAAE
+471 IKDADKKGIVELATE

-499 PMDSMQG
+499 PIDSMQG
-506 ASFTISS
+506 ATFTISS
-513 LGGIGGTKFTPIV
+513 LGGIGGTQFTPIV

-539 KMSPV
+539 KMTPV
-544 WNGEVFEPRMMLP
+544 WNGDKFEPRMMLP

-572 ARFTNYLSAVLADL
+572 ARFTDYLSAVLADL
-586 RRILL
+586 RRMLL

>member
-1 MMIKQILVPD
+1 MIKQILVPD

-21 EVLVLVGDS
+21 EVLVSVGDS
-30 INADDSLVVLE
+30 INADDSVVVLE

-67 VDEGSLILELDTAA
+67 VDEGSLILELDTAVS
-81 TLQTKSNSV
+81 L
-90 DSIVNSAEIE
+90 EIE
-100 APKPAAVSVSVEK
+100 ANDPEAASTSVLPAAKTTDQDVAPAKSEGT
-113 IADDATASTNLEGN
+113 ADKTI
-127 TQETV
+127 QEN
-132 KQAAQESVEIDIVVP
+132 VEIEVVVP

-162 AAGDQVNI
+162 AVGDQVNV

-187 SPNAGTVAALKV
+187 SPFAGTVAALKV
-199 EVGLE
+199 EVGLQVQE
-204 VKPGDALLSLI
+204 GDVLLSLI
-215 IKPADAVAAEP
+215 AKPSSGATLAPLVSVDQAPSTAA
-226 SAALN
+226 SLAKAAQAPHE
-231 TEPSAALDTGPSAAL
+231 TSS
-246 NTEPSA
+246 
-252 ALDTEPS
+252 
-259 AALNSEPSAALVKE
+259 
-273 PAATQQEQTTSA
+273 PAQSGQATSA
-285 EQITAANVYAGP
+285 GQASVQPSGKNVYAGP
-297 AVRKMARQF
+297 AVRKIARQF
-306 GVPLGLIKG
+306 GVELGLVKG
-315 TGRKGRI
+315 TGRKGRV
-322 LKEDVQSYVKKQL
+322 LKEDVQAYVKKQL
-335 AKPAAD
+335 ASPASSGA
-341 SATAGSG
+341 SSGAG

-363 ELSPMSRI
+363 ELRPMSRV

-405 TQNTQLAK
+405 TQNAELVN

-425 AACVSALKI
+425 AACVSALKQ
-434 FPQFNASLE
+434 FPQFNASIE
-443 ADYKNLIL
+443 PDYKNLIL

-471 IKNADKKGIVELAAE
+471 IKDADKKGIVELATE

-499 PMDSMQG
+499 PIDSMQG
-506 ASFTISS
+506 ATFTISS
-513 LGGIGGTKFTPIV
+513 LGGIGGTQFTPIV

-539 KMSPV
+539 KMTPV
-544 WNGEVFEPRMMLP
+544 WNGDKFEPRMMLP

-572 ARFTNYLSAVLADL
+572 ARFTDYLSAVLADL
-586 RRILL
+586 RRMLL

>member
-1 MMIKQILVPD
+1 MIKQILVPD

-21 EVLVLVGDS
+21 EVLVSVGDS
-30 INADDSLVVLE
+30 INADDSVVVLE

-67 VDEGSLILELDTAA
+67 VDEGSLILELDTAVS
-81 TLQTKSNSV
+81 L
-90 DSIVNSAEIE
+90 EIE
-100 APKPAAVSVSVEK
+100 ANDPEAASRSVLPAAKTTDQDVAPAKSEGT
-113 IADDATASTNLEGN
+113 ADKTI
-127 TQETV
+127 QEN
-132 KQAAQESVEIDIVVP
+132 VEIDIVVP

-162 AAGDQVNI
+162 AVGDQVNV

-187 SPNAGTVAALKV
+187 SPFAGTVAALRV
-199 EVGLE
+199 EVGLQVQE
-204 VKPGDALLSLI
+204 GDVLLSLI
-215 IKPADAVAAEP
+215 AKPSSGATLAPSVSVDQAP
-226 SAALN
+226 SAAASLAKAAQAPHE
-231 TEPSAALDTGPSAAL
+231 TPS
-246 NTEPSA
+246 
-252 ALDTEPS
+252 
-259 AALNSEPSAALVKE
+259 
-273 PAATQQEQTTSA
+273 PAQSGQATSA
-285 EQITAANVYAGP
+285 GQASVQPSGKNVYAGP
-297 AVRKMARQF
+297 AVRKIARQF
-306 GVPLGLIKG
+306 GVELGLVKG
-315 TGRKGRI
+315 TGRKGRV
-322 LKEDVQSYVKKQL
+322 LKEDVQAYVKKQL
-335 AKPAAD
+335 ASPAS
-341 SATAGSG
+341 SAASSGAG

-363 ELSPMSRI
+363 ELRPMSRI

-405 TQNTQLAK
+405 NQNAELVK

-425 AACVSALKI
+425 AACVSALKQ
-434 FPQFNASLE
+434 FPQFNASIE
-443 ADYKNLIL
+443 PDYKNLIL

-471 IKNADKKGIVELAAE
+471 IKDADKKGIVELATE

-499 PMDSMQG
+499 PIDSMQG
-506 ASFTISS
+506 ATFTISS
-513 LGGIGGTKFTPIV
+513 LGGIGGTQFTPIV

-539 KMSPV
+539 KMTPV
-544 WNGEVFEPRMMLP
+544 WNGDKFEPRMMLP

-586 RRILL
+586 RRMLL

>member
-21 EVLVLVGDS
+21 EVLVSVGDS

-67 VDEGSLILELDTAA
+67 VDEGSLILELDTAVS
-81 TLQTKSNSV
+81 L
-90 DSIVNSAEIE
+90 EIE
-100 APKPAAVSVSVEK
+100 ANDPEAASTPVLPAAKTTDQDVAPAKSEGT
-113 IADDATASTNLEGN
+113 ADKTI
-127 TQETV
+127 QEN
-132 KQAAQESVEIDIVVP
+132 VEIDIVVP

-162 AAGDQVNI
+162 AVGDQVNV

-187 SPNAGTVAALKV
+187 SPFAGTVAALRV
-199 EVGLE
+199 EVGLQVQE
-204 VKPGDALLSLI
+204 GDVLLSLI
-215 IKPADAVAAEP
+215 AKPSSGATLAPLVSVDQAP
-226 SAALN
+226 SAAASLAKAAQAPHE
-231 TEPSAALDTGPSAAL
+231 TPS
-246 NTEPSA
+246 
-252 ALDTEPS
+252 
-259 AALNSEPSAALVKE
+259 
-273 PAATQQEQTTSA
+273 PAQSGQATSA
-285 EQITAANVYAGP
+285 GQASVQPSGKNVYAGP
-297 AVRKMARQF
+297 AVRKIARQF
-306 GVPLGLIKG
+306 GVELGLVKG
-315 TGRKGRI
+315 TGRKGRV
-322 LKEDVQSYVKKQL
+322 LKEDVQAYVKKQL
-335 AKPAAD
+335 ASPASSGA
-341 SATAGSG
+341 SSGAG

-363 ELSPMSRI
+363 ELRPMSRI

-405 TQNTQLAK
+405 TQNAELVN

-425 AACVSALKI
+425 AACVSALKQ
-434 FPQFNASLE
+434 FPQFNASIE
-443 ADYKNLIL
+443 PDYKNLIL

-471 IKNADKKGIVELAAE
+471 IKDADKKGIVELATE

-499 PMDSMQG
+499 PIDSMQG
-506 ASFTISS
+506 ATFTISS
-513 LGGIGGTKFTPIV
+513 LGGIGGTQFTPIV

-539 KMSPV
+539 KMTPV
-544 WNGEVFEPRMMLP
+544 WNGDKFEPRMMLP

-586 RRILL
+586 RRMLL

>member
-1 MMIKQILVPD
+1 MIKQILVPD

-21 EVLVLVGDS
+21 EVLVSVGDS
-30 INADDSLVVLE
+30 INADDSVVVLE

-67 VDEGSLILELDTAA
+67 VDEGSLILELDTAVS
-81 TLQTKSNSV
+81 L
-90 DSIVNSAEIE
+90 EIE
-100 APKPAAVSVSVEK
+100 ANDPEAASTPVLPAAKTTDQDVAPAKSEGT
-113 IADDATASTNLEGN
+113 ADKTI
-127 TQETV
+127 QEN
-132 KQAAQESVEIDIVVP
+132 VEIDIVVP

-162 AAGDQVNI
+162 AVGDQVNV

-187 SPNAGTVAALKV
+187 SPFAGTVAALRV
-199 EVGLE
+199 EVGLQVQE
-204 VKPGDALLSLI
+204 GDVLLSLI
-215 IKPADAVAAEP
+215 AKPSSGATLAPLVSVDQAP
-226 SAALN
+226 SAAASLAKAAQAPHE
-231 TEPSAALDTGPSAAL
+231 TPS
-246 NTEPSA
+246 
-252 ALDTEPS
+252 
-259 AALNSEPSAALVKE
+259 
-273 PAATQQEQTTSA
+273 PAQSGQATSA
-285 EQITAANVYAGP
+285 GQASVQPSGKNVYAGP
-297 AVRKMARQF
+297 AVRKIARQF
-306 GVPLGLIKG
+306 GVELGLVKG
-315 TGRKGRI
+315 TGRKGRV
-322 LKEDVQSYVKKQL
+322 LKEDVQAYVKKQL
-335 AKPAAD
+335 ASPASSGA
-341 SATAGSG
+341 SSGAG

-363 ELSPMSRI
+363 ELRPMSRI

-405 TQNTQLAK
+405 TQNAELVK

-425 AACVSALKI
+425 AACVSALKQ
-434 FPQFNASLE
+434 FPQFNASIE
-443 ADYKNLIL
+443 PDYKNLIL

-471 IKNADKKGIVELAAE
+471 IKDADKKGIVELATE

-499 PMDSMQG
+499 PIDSMQG
-506 ASFTISS
+506 ATFTISS
-513 LGGIGGTKFTPIV
+513 LGGIGGTQFTPIV

-539 KMSPV
+539 KMTPV
-544 WNGEVFEPRMMLP
+544 WNGDKFEPRMMLP

-586 RRILL
+586 RRMLL

>member
-1 MMIKQILVPD
+1 MIKQILVPD

-21 EVLVLVGDS
+21 EVLVSVGDS

-67 VDEGSLILELDTAA
+67 VDEGSLILELDTAVSLEIKA
-81 TLQTKSNSV
+81 NDPEAASTSV
-90 DSIVNSAEIE
+90 L
-100 APKPAAVSVSVEK
+100 PAAKTTDQDVAPAKSEGT
-113 IADDATASTNLEGN
+113 ADKTI
-127 TQETV
+127 QEY
-132 KQAAQESVEIDIVVP
+132 VEIDIVVP

-162 AAGDQVNI
+162 AVGDHVNV

-187 SPNAGTVAALKV
+187 SPFAGTVAALRV
-199 EVGLE
+199 EVGLQVQE
-204 VKPGDALLSLI
+204 GDVLLSLI
-215 IKPADAVAAEP
+215 AKPSSGATLAPLVSVDQAP
-226 SAALN
+226 SAAASLAK
-231 TEPSAALDTGPSAAL
+231 AAQAPHETS
-246 NTEPSA
+246 S
-252 ALDTEPS
+252 
-259 AALNSEPSAALVKE
+259 
-273 PAATQQEQTTSA
+273 PAQSGQATSA
-285 EQITAANVYAGP
+285 GQASVQPSGKNVYAGP
-297 AVRKMARQF
+297 AVRKIARQF
-306 GVPLGLIKG
+306 GVELGLVKG
-315 TGRKGRI
+315 TGRKGRV
-322 LKEDVQSYVKKQL
+322 LKEDVQAYVKKQL
-335 AKPAAD
+335 ASPASSGA
-341 SATAGSG
+341 SSGAG

-363 ELSPMSRI
+363 ELRPMSRI

-405 TQNTQLAK
+405 TQNAELVN

-425 AACVSALKI
+425 AACVSALKQ
-434 FPQFNASLE
+434 FPQFNASIE
-443 ADYKNLIL
+443 PDYKNLIL

-471 IKNADKKGIVELAAE
+471 IKDADKKGIVELATE

-499 PMDSMQG
+499 PIDSMQG
-506 ASFTISS
+506 ATFTISS
-513 LGGIGGTKFTPIV
+513 LGGIGGTQFTPIV

-539 KMSPV
+539 KMTPV
-544 WNGEVFEPRMMLP
+544 WNGDKFEPRMMLP

-586 RRILL
+586 RRMLL

>member
-1 MMIKQILVPD
+1 MIKQILVPD

-21 EVLVLVGDS
+21 EVLVSVGDS

-67 VDEGSLILELDTAA
+67 VDEGSLILELDTAVS
-81 TLQTKSNSV
+81 L
-90 DSIVNSAEIE
+90 EIE
-100 APKPAAVSVSVEK
+100 ANDPEAASTSVLPAAKTTDQDVAPAKSEGT
-113 IADDATASTNLEGN
+113 ADKTI
-127 TQETV
+127 QEN
-132 KQAAQESVEIDIVVP
+132 VEIDIVVP

-162 AAGDQVNI
+162 AVGDQVNV

-187 SPNAGTVAALKV
+187 SPFAGTVAALRV
-199 EVGLE
+199 EVGLQVQE
-204 VKPGDALLSLI
+204 GDVLLSLI
-215 IKPADAVAAEP
+215 AKPSSGATLAPLVSVDQAPSTAA
-226 SAALN
+226 SLAKAAQAPHE
-231 TEPSAALDTGPSAAL
+231 TSS
-246 NTEPSA
+246 
-252 ALDTEPS
+252 
-259 AALNSEPSAALVKE
+259 
-273 PAATQQEQTTSA
+273 PAQSGQATSA
-285 EQITAANVYAGP
+285 GQASVQPSGKNVYAGP
-297 AVRKMARQF
+297 AVRKIARQF
-306 GVPLGLIKG
+306 GVELGLVKG
-315 TGRKGRI
+315 TGRKGRV
-322 LKEDVQSYVKKQL
+322 LKEDVQAYVKKQL
-335 AKPAAD
+335 ASPASSGA
-341 SATAGSG
+341 SSGAG

-363 ELSPMSRI
+363 ELRPMSRI

-405 TQNTQLAK
+405 TQNAELVN

-425 AACVSALKI
+425 AACVSALKQ
-434 FPQFNASLE
+434 FPQFNASIE
-443 ADYKNLIL
+443 PDYKNLIL

-471 IKNADKKGIVELAAE
+471 IKDADKKGIVELATE

-499 PMDSMQG
+499 PIDSMQG
-506 ASFTISS
+506 ATFTISS
-513 LGGIGGTKFTPIV
+513 LGGIGGTQFTPIV

-539 KMSPV
+539 KMTPV
-544 WNGEVFEPRMMLP
+544 WNGDKFEPRMMLP

-586 RRILL
+586 RRMLL